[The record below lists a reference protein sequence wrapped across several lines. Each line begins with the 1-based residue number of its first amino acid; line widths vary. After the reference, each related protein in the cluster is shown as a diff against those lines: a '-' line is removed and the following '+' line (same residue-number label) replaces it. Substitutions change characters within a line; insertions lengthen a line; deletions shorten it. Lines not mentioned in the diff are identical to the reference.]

1 MSNSENIYISSAET
15 AAAPYADTPAVAIQ
29 VSRGVVVASIQ
40 VDLEQDVVARFQQD
54 LLQRIHASGA
64 SGVILDLSGLDTID
78 CEEFSALRN
87 IITMT
92 DIMGAECVLVGLR
105 PGVVSALIEAGADID
120 GLRAAIDLDA
130 AYAMLQPEPEALLQD
145 DPQEAAQKLD
155 IAPVVEQENATQAA
169 DILPWEEQ

>member
-1 MSNSENIYISSAET
+1 MSNSENNYSSSAET
-15 AAAPYADTPAVAIQ
+15 AAELYADTPAVAIQ

-54 LLQRIHASGA
+54 LLQRVHASGA
-64 SGVILDLSGLDTID
+64 SGAILDLSGLDTID
-78 CEEFSALRN
+78 CEEFKALRK

-92 DIMGAECVLVGLR
+92 AVMGADCVLVGLR

-130 AYAMLQPEPEALLQD
+130 AYAMLQPEAEAEPQD
-145 DPQEAAQKLD
+145 DPQEPVEEPD
-155 IAPVVEQENATQAA
+155 IALAVEQENAAQSA

>member
-1 MSNSENIYISSAET
+1 MSNSENNYSSSAET
-15 AAAPYADTPAVAIQ
+15 AAELYADTPAVAIQ

-54 LLQRIHASGA
+54 LLQRVHASGA
-64 SGVILDLSGLDTID
+64 SGAILDLSGLDTID
-78 CEEFSALRN
+78 CEEFKALRK

-92 DIMGAECVLVGLR
+92 AVMGADCVLVGLR

-130 AYAMLQPEPEALLQD
+130 AYAMLQPEAEAEPQD
-145 DPQEAAQKLD
+145 DPQELAEEPD
-155 IAPVVEQENATQAA
+155 IALVVEQENATQSA